1 MDHEEHTSP
10 CFAAGSPRPARDLA
24 PIVRIVH
31 APQAQS
37 GRRVRAGAFA
47 RDLLR
52 RVRSEH
58 SSPREIGLAVAAG
71 VFAGC
76 APFGFHGLVAVALA
90 TLLRLNRL
98 WAFVAS
104 RTSILP
110 IYLLILF
117 CEIEAGH
124 LFRTGQFA
132 RLSPSEAFA
141 HRSDLLTEWV
151 VGTLV
156 VGSALAAFAG
166 LLAYACARAWP
177 WRTAPGD
184 AGNVAGGPPS
194 PRSLSPRRLDE
205 SRRPSSES
213 RTSAP
218 PDPSP

>member
-1 MDHEEHTSP
+1 M
-10 CFAAGSPRPARDLA
+10 ARDFF
-24 PIVRIVH
+24 
-31 APQAQS
+31 
-37 GRRVRAGAFA
+37 RRA
-47 RDLLR
+47 
-52 RVRSEH
+52 RSEH
-58 SSPREIGLAVAAG
+58 SSPREIGLAFAAG

-76 APFGFHGLVAVALA
+76 TPFGFHGAIALALA

-104 RTSILP
+104 RASILP
-110 IYLLILF
+110 IYLLIAF

-124 LFRTGQFA
+124 FFRTGQFA

-141 HRSDLLTEWV
+141 HRNDLLTEWV
-151 VGTLV
+151 LGTLV

-177 WRTAPGD
+177 GGTAPGEGD
-184 AGNVAGGPPS
+184 AGNVPGRSPSPGS
-194 PRSLSPRRLDE
+194 PRSLSPRKHDE
-205 SRRPSSES
+205 SRPPSSES

>member
-1 MDHEEHTSP
+1 
-10 CFAAGSPRPARDLA
+10 
-24 PIVRIVH
+24 VWIVH

-37 GRRVRAGAFA
+37 GRRLRVRAGAFA
-47 RDLLR
+47 RDLFR
-52 RVRSEH
+52 RLRSEH

-71 VFAGC
+71 IFAGC

-124 LFRTGQFA
+124 LVRTGHFA
-132 RLSPSEAFA
+132 HLSPSEAFA
-141 HRSDLLTEWV
+141 RRNDLLTEWV
-151 VGTLV
+151 VGTLLF
-156 VGSALAAFAG
+156 GSALAAFAG
-166 LLAYACARAWP
+166 ALAYACARAWP
-177 WRTAPGD
+177 RGPAESQGEAGDAPG
-184 AGNVAGGPPS
+184 GPAS
-194 PRSLSPRRLDE
+194 PRLLSPRKLDE
-205 SRRPSSES
+205 ARPPSSES